1 MILADKITAL
11 RKREGWSQE
20 ELAERLKVSR
30 QSVSKWEGAQSI
42 PELEKILQL
51 SRLFG
56 VSTDY
61 LLKDE
66 IEDVEFSD
74 SSDKIKTRTVTLDEA
89 NEFLDVQHRSAFKI
103 ALATFLCIL
112 SPITLIILGAASE
125 IERFGISESLMGAV
139 GISALFGFII
149 AAVPIFIHCGFQGEP
164 FEFLTK
170 EDFELAHGVRSVLKE
185 RKKSFEKTYR
195 AWNTFATCICI
206 FSPVPLIVTAFL
218 ENDMLSVLM
227 LALGMIIAGVGAGA
241 FITVGIQRGALD
253 KLLSECDYSRDKRNK
268 SSITETLGTVY
279 WCIVTAVFFAWGFL
293 SGDWHPA
300 WVVFASG
307 GILFPAF
314 LCLINTF
321 TDKKKDQP

>member
-11 RKREGWSQE
+11 RKRERWSQE

-30 QSVSKWEGAQSI
+30 QSVSKWESAQSV

-66 IEDVEFSD
+66 IEEVENHD
-74 SSDKIKTRTVTLDEA
+74 SADEPKARTVTLDEA
-89 NEFLDVQHRSAFKI
+89 REYLRIQHRSAFKI

-112 SPITLIILGAASE
+112 SPITLIVLGATSE
-125 IERFGISESLMGAV
+125 IERFGISETFMGAV
-139 GISALFGFII
+139 GLSALFGFII
-149 AAVPIFIHCGFQGEP
+149 AAVPIFIHCGFQSAP
-164 FEFLTK
+164 FEFLNEK
-170 EDFELAHGVRSVLKE
+170 EGFKLSHGVRESVSEHK
-185 RKKSFEKTYR
+185 RTFEGAYR
-195 AWNTFATCICI
+195 RWNVIATCLCI
-206 FSPVPLIVTAFL
+206 FSPLPLIVTAFW
-218 ENDMLSVLM
+218 ENAMLSVLM

-253 KLLSECDYSRDKRNK
+253 KLLSEGDYSREKKEKNSR
-268 SSITETLGTVY
+268 TEALGTAY
-279 WCIVTAVFFAWGFL
+279 WSVIAAAFFVWGFIA
-293 SGDWHPA
+293 DAWHPA
-300 WVVFASG
+300 WIVFAVG

-314 LCLINTF
+314 LGVINALGGK
-321 TDKKKDQP
+321 DKN